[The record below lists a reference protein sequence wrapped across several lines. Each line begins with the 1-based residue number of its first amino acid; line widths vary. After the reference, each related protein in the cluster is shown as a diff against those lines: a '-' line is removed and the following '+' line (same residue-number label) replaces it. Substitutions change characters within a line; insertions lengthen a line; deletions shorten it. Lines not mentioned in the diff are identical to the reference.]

1 MPDPKH
7 VGGCGP
13 FVRVCRL
20 AEKIG
25 GQVSPHNPSGPVAA
39 AAALQT
45 AALSPA
51 VTSLELI
58 LTRAP
63 ARQPC
68 RALLHGGTL
77 RLPEG
82 PGWGLPDS
90 VRRALAAP

>member
-58 LTRAP
+58 LTSDP

-68 RALLHGGTL
+68 RELLHGGTL